1 MFPISSSRRRFLRY
15 FRTRFRFR
23 HFPTSSS
30 RKSFLRPTFSK
41 PTTLPEPPFPNL
53 AVTRSL
59 TYYLSW
65 FLLFFLFFAI
75 LLYCFILQVHLSTR
89 MYAVWSSAVRNF
101 TPEKKTW
108 LWFPDHFAFCLV
120 NNSSEKWCLSV
131 EFLPFQ
137 LTRQCRGGPLGSW
150 LPVARL
156 AIPSHGE
163 PAKQGQG
170 CQRENQATIRY
181 LAACQV
187 FFHLPGVSSWLSQK
201 IPRSN
206 FARKGNSVHCIIAK
220 KHHQPV
226 SQRASKPDLF
236 LIF

>member
-1 MFPISSSRRRFLRY
+1 
-15 FRTRFRFR
+15 
-23 HFPTSSS
+23 
-30 RKSFLRPTFSK
+30 
-41 PTTLPEPPFPNL
+41 
-53 AVTRSL
+53 
-59 TYYLSW
+59 
-65 FLLFFLFFAI
+65 
-75 LLYCFILQVHLSTR
+75 

-101 TPEKKTW
+101 APEKK
-108 LWFPDHFAFCLV
+108 LDYGFPIGFRSVSSTIPQKSGVCPR
-120 NNSSEKWCLSV
+120 NSS
-131 EFLPFQ
+131 FQ
-137 LTRQCRGGPLGSW
+137 LTRQCRGGLLGSR

-206 FARKGNSVHCIIAK
+206 FARKGDGVHCIIAK
-220 KHHQPV
+220 KHHHPV
-226 SQRASKPDLF
+226 SQRASEPDLF